1 MATNNRVVHEGVIK
15 DIVEILTNDETL
27 KRATKFF
34 SAQNKT
40 YIPNVAKFTSNLVLT
55 FPVIVDES
63 VPLSTASLI
72 SKAVEHRMVT
82 MLQMLF
88 SAINITNSSD
98 AFDFVSRVHQNLTS
112 DDIISFINK
121 MDSLPLRSN
130 KHESVD
136 IEAIND
142 LMVKCIKE
150 DNIVLNSNLPASLN
164 DSYTVSPDGAVS
176 VHEAVR
182 KSNLSPSQKAH
193 HYDTL
198 MGKFMKRG
206 EDINRLKKDLE
217 DEKNKAAAEKEKIKN
232 TPLYKSDSIKDMR
245 LSSDVKK
252 ANEDVPSLM
261 IIKFRTGE
269 NNDTI
274 SSAVIGVK
282 AKIVYV
288 SQADMIDRIIT
299 KNNDNNGLLNFLR
312 ATTGEISMIKD
323 FLFAI
328 NRAKMDVIS
337 TKRDSSPIWKM
348 LERRYIMSKKN
359 WALGNYNG
367 SGTAIAVMVISSET
381 ESVLE
386 RDYGFK
392 CEPNKLLDVMEAY
405 SVMGFA
411 VTDDVKERVK
421 TLYDDN
427 SNNFEVI
434 SYNSLEKEDKTQY
447 KKIINLITGG
457 KE

>member
-15 DIVEILTNDETL
+15 DIVEILTNDEIL
-27 KRATKFF
+27 KKATKFF

-121 MDSLPLRSN
+121 MDSLPLRSK

-164 DSYTVSPDGAVS
+164 DSYTVSPDGTVS
-176 VHEAVR
+176 VHEANNNNNFGDMWKRAYKKQTQER
-182 KSNLSPSQKAH
+182 KRLQK
-193 HYDTL
+193 
-198 MGKFMKRG
+198 
-206 EDINRLKKDLE
+206 ELE
-217 DEKNKAAAEKEKIKN
+217 DERNKSVAEKEKIKN

>member
-27 KRATKFF
+27 KKATKFF

-121 MDSLPLRSN
+121 MDSLPLSSK

-164 DSYTVSPDGAVS
+164 DSYSVSPDGTVS
-176 VHEAVR
+176 VHEANSN
-182 KSNLSPSQKAH
+182 SNLGDMWKKAYKKQTQERKRLQK
-193 HYDTL
+193 
-198 MGKFMKRG
+198 
-206 EDINRLKKDLE
+206 ELE
-217 DEKNKAAAEKEKIKN
+217 NERNKAAAEKEKIKN
-232 TPLYKSDSIKDMR
+232 TPLYKSDSIRDMR

-274 SSAVIGVK
+274 NSAVIGVK

-288 SQADMIDRIIT
+288 SQADMIDRIVT